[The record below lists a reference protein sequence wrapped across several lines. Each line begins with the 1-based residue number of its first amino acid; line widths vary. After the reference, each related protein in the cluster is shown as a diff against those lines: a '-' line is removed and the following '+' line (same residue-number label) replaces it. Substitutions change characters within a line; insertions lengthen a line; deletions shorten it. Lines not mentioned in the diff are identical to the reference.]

1 MQTVHSTGVRRLP
14 IGRVTLTG
22 CYDFVLDAVIRCVDT
37 ALEGGSAMTQ
47 PARRES
53 MVGEINTL
61 LGRGSE
67 FEGKLTFEGTVRI
80 DGTLRGEVF
89 SDDVLIV
96 GEGARVEAEIDV
108 GEIIVQ
114 GQVMGNI
121 RAKRSIELLTPG
133 RVKGDLTTPSL
144 QIDKG
149 VIFEGRCFM
158 EGVSERA
165 SAGTSMAAA
174 RKQQA
179 EIIMEAGAPPPPPK
193 GQAQANANANTPKAP
208 AAK

>member
-1 MQTVHSTGVRRLP
+1 
-14 IGRVTLTG
+14 
-22 CYDFVLDAVIRCVDT
+22 
-37 ALEGGSAMTQ
+37 MTQ

-114 GQVMGNI
+114 GAVVGNI

-158 EGVSERA
+158 EGVAERLSA
-165 SAGTSMAAA
+165 AAASSAGTSMATA

-179 EIIMEAGAPPPPPK
+179 EIVIEAGTPPPPPPK
-193 GQAQANANANTPKAP
+193 GQIQAAPPPPKAP
-208 AAK
+208 VANK